1 MHPAIITALATCGFV
16 AIWCFVFK
24 ILSVLS
30 WGKLAQKYT
39 SYHPPSG
46 STLKWQS
53 LVLGRLMNYN
63 RCVTIH
69 VGGAGLF
76 LEMPRFFRFA
86 HPPLRIPWSEV
97 RYLKEVKTLAGR
109 KYLYD
114 LGTPRI
120 TRIAFHEN
128 VHRAIQEWPGA

>member
-1 MHPAIITALATCGFV
+1 MHPALIVALAVCGFV

-24 ILSVLS
+24 ILSAFG
-30 WGKLAQKYT
+30 WGKIAHK
-39 SYHPPSG
+39 H
-46 STLKWQS
+46 STHVSPTGTEFKWQS
-53 LVLGRLMNYN
+53 LVLGRIMNYN

-69 VGGAGLF
+69 VGNKGLF

-86 HPPLRIPWSEV
+86 HPPLKIPWAAV
-97 RYLKEVKTLAGR
+97 RYLKEVNTLAGR
-109 KYLYD
+109 KFLYE

-128 VHRAIQEWPGA
+128 VYRAIQNRPGA

>member
-109 KYLYD
+109 KYL
-114 LGTPRI
+114 
-120 TRIAFHEN
+120 
-128 VHRAIQEWPGA
+128 